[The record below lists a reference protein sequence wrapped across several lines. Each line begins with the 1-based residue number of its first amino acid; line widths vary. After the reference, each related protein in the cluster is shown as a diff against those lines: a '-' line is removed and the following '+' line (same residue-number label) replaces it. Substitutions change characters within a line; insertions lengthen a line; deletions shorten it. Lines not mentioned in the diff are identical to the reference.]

1 MTATLIRPE
10 PISSPIVVFLRPNSP
25 MVGSVGDV
33 VRPSLGRDATVHGG
47 NCDCSAV
54 RGGAMR
60 RPTLAEEGGNY
71 SVATCRKTF
80 STCFAQITTSFMIR
94 TTNVTIT
101 T

>member
-1 MTATLIRPE
+1 
-10 PISSPIVVFLRPNSP
+10 
-25 MVGSVGDV
+25 
-33 VRPSLGRDATVHGG
+33 
-47 NCDCSAV
+47 
-54 RGGAMR
+54 MR

-101 T
+101 TVNSAPNTTEGRTSNIAWRFVVTVITSHQKRSNHERERTERTPARDANTR